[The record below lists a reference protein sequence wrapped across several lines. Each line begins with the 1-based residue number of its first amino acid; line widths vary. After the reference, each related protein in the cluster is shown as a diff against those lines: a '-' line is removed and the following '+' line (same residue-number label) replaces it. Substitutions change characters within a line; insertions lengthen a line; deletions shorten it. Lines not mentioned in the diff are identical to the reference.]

1 MWGGCTFTA
10 AVDDHDDDG
19 NSAGGVVVVGI
30 AIDTIVSIIDTSD
43 IIW

>member
-10 AVDDHDDDG
+10 AVDDDRDDDG

-30 AIDTIVSIIDTSD
+30 AIDTIVRII
-43 IIW
+43 